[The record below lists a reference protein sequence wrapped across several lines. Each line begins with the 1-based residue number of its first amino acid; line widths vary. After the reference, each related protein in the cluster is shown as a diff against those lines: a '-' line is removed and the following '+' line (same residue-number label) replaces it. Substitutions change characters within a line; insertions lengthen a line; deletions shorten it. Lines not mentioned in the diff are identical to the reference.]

1 MTTMKIKCGFKRFC
15 LLFVSC
21 IVTVDRNI
29 STTYCRSSSGVSVD
43 LFNGLILVPAWLVV
57 IGVSGTSMIF
67 RSKARVVSSDRRHPH
82 FKNLYS
88 TVPF

>member
-43 LFNGLILVPAWLVV
+43 LFNLLILVPGGGGVLPNMGY
-57 IGVSGTSMIF
+57 IGMCGP
-67 RSKARVVSSDRRHPH
+67 KG
-82 FKNLYS
+82 
-88 TVPF
+88 

>member
-1 MTTMKIKCGFKRFC
+1 MGLKGFLYC
-15 LLFVSC
+15 LSHVYPV
-21 IVTVDRNI
+21 VTVDRNI

-43 LFNGLILVPAWLVV
+43 LFNLLILVPAWLVV

-67 RSKARVVSSDRRHPH
+67 RSKARVVLSDRRHPN